1 MLGLLFSPIG
11 RYIAIAAIA
20 LVVLGGI
27 YAKIRSDAIAEIEAA
42 AITDALKRTQDAL
55 RAGDAV
61 DLTPDKLRQSD
72 GHARD

>member
-1 MLGLLFSPIG
+1 M
-11 RYIAIAAIA
+11 
-20 LVVLGGI
+20 VLGGI

-61 DLTPDKLRQSD
+61 DLTTDTLRQSD
-72 GHARD
+72 GHARDS